1 MLARVAERPPA
12 GDGWA
17 FEVKWDGVRA
27 LAFVDGEL
35 RLRSRRREDITG
47 RYPELAGLAA
57 ALGGRSAV
65 LDGEIVCL
73 DADGSP
79 SFQRLQR
86 RMGLASEAE
95 SRRRVSTE
103 PVTYI
108 AFDLLHL
115 DGRSLLEEPYRE
127 RRTLLTEL
135 ALDEPHWRTPAH
147 HLGDGE
153 ALLAAA
159 RERRLEGLI
168 AKRLASTYR
177 PGRRS
182 PDWLKLALRRRQELV
197 IGGWHPGEGTRG
209 GRIGSLAVGYWDA
222 TPEEAS
228 RLGRE
233 QLLVCAGAVGS
244 GLTEGTLDELR
255 GRLEPLARSTS
266 PFAVGSPQRETHFC
280 EPELVCTVEFNR
292 WTQEGTLR
300 APSYKGLREDV
311 DPRKVVRES

>member
-1 MLARVAERPPA
+1 MLARVAERPPT

-27 LAFVDGEL
+27 LAFVDGEVE
-35 RLRSRRREDITG
+35 LRSRRGEDITR
-47 RYPELAGLAA
+47 RYPELAGLAG
-57 ALGGRSAV
+57 ALEGRSAT

-73 DADGSP
+73 EDDGSP
-79 SFQRLQR
+79 SFHRLQR
-86 RMGLASEAE
+86 RMVLASESE
-95 SRRRVSTE
+95 SRHRVSSE

-108 AFDLLHL
+108 VFDLLHL
-115 DGRSLLEEPYRE
+115 DGRSLLEERYAE
-127 RRTLLTEL
+127 RRRLLLEL
-135 ALDEPHWRTPAH
+135 GLDGPHWRMPAH

-153 ALLAAA
+153 ELLTAA
-159 RERRLEGLI
+159 RARHLEGLI
-168 AKRLASTYR
+168 AKRLASPYR

-182 PDWLKLALRRRQELV
+182 ADWLKLALRRRQDLV
-197 IGGWHPGEGTRG
+197 IGGWHPGEGTRN
-209 GRIGSLAVGYWDA
+209 GRIGSLAVGSWDA

-244 GLTEGTLDELR
+244 GLTERALEELGDRLGSLRR
-255 GRLEPLARSTS
+255 GSS
-266 PFAVGSPQRETHFC
+266 PFAVGSPKRETRFC
-280 EPELVCTVEFNR
+280 EPEVVCTVEFNR

-311 DPRKVVRES
+311 DPREVVRES